1 MLNLL
6 FQYVKEANL
15 MLKIVHP
22 ICCGID
28 VHKSFVIA
36 IIAIT
41 DDKNVTTY
49 HRRRFST
56 FTSDLKK
63 LKEWLEYYSCTDVC
77 MESTGK
83 YWIPVFNIL
92 EEDMN
97 ICLAHPKYVKAIKG
111 KKTDKR
117 DAKWIADLF
126 KHDLVASS
134 FIPPLKIRQLR
145 DLFRYRM
152 KITYLKSSEKN
163 RYQNSL
169 TWSNIQIASVVS
181 DVFGKSSQK
190 IIESF
195 LANKNN
201 DFDIVSPMGK
211 NMKSSVEDIKAS
223 IEGNITDE
231 QANKLKVIKAHYEA
245 LIFCQNELD
254 SLISK
259 LGLEFDQEV
268 KLIQTIP
275 GCSNKLTALRII
287 SEIGVDMSKFPSA
300 GNLCSWA
307 GLVPRNDESAG
318 KKHSTKITKAGRYLK
333 PLLVQIANAVV
344 TSKKYP
350 EHRNKYLQLKK
361 RRGHKKAIIAIA
373 RRLLVAAYHI
383 LRDSVCYNA
392 DLYNIPE
399 LKQSKKIM
407 SIKEAIRFAQS
418 QGFTVNI

>member
-1 MLNLL
+1 
-6 FQYVKEANL
+6 

-201 DFDIVSPMGK
+201 DFDIVSLMGK

-254 SLISK
+254 SLISE

-407 SIKEAIRFAQS
+407 SVKEAIRFAQS

>member
-1 MLNLL
+1 
-6 FQYVKEANL
+6 

-201 DFDIVSPMGK
+201 DFDIVSLMGK

-223 IEGNITDE
+223 IEGNITDK

-254 SLISK
+254 SLISE

-407 SIKEAIRFAQS
+407 SVKEAIRFAQS

>member
-1 MLNLL
+1 
-6 FQYVKEANL
+6 

-201 DFDIVSPMGK
+201 DFDIVSLMGK

-318 KKHSTKITKAGRYLK
+318 KKHSTKITKASRYLK

-407 SIKEAIRFAQS
+407 SVKEAIRFAQS